1 MFMGNWS
8 KLRELWLNASTV
20 VVFQYGWAPG
30 RQHALVYLS
39 DAKSCDVLA
48 VRGGAVASPPQGSQ
62 DAADALHGYAPV
74 YGVIW
79 RRRGAG

>member
-1 MFMGNWS
+1 M
-8 KLRELWLNASTV
+8 
-20 VVFQYGWAPG
+20 
-30 RQHALVYLS
+30 YLS
-39 DAKSCDVLA
+39 DAKCCDVLA

-79 RRRGAG
+79 WRRGAGQARAGVVIANGLHGGC